1 MPYIGAD
8 AQGII
13 ASIDGGTIKNATLD
27 STVTFPAGTVINYNS
42 TTTESIASISAGT
55 TGVGTG
61 LSVSITPVSTSSKII
76 VQADLC
82 VGKDGNNYGV
92 GYYIY
97 RTAPSNTS
105 SANSTN
111 GTRKASNWFYF
122 GTSSN
127 SVISGLPVFFE
138 DTPANNTSL
147 HTYEVYVIANGT
159 LTTYLNRR
167 GLDTLWGGT
176 STITVLEVSQ

>member
-1 MPYIGAD
+1 MSNASFKMNGVEVFSENAQVVSTGA
-8 AQGII
+8 G
-13 ASIDGGTIKNATLD
+13 
-27 STVTFPAGTVINYNS
+27 FPAGHIIKYNS
-42 TTTESIASISAGT
+42 TTTESVAGISTGT

-61 LSVSITPVSTSSKII
+61 LSVGITPISASSKII

-105 SANSTN
+105 SANNSAS
-111 GTRKASNWFYF
+111 GTYKASGFYYLN
-122 GTSSN
+122 TASN
-127 SVISGLPVFFE
+127 SIISGLSFFFE

-147 HTYEVYVIANGT
+147 HTYEVYVIAQGSM
-159 LTTYLNRR
+159 TTYLNRR
-167 GLDTLWGGT
+167 GADTTFIGT
-176 STITVLEVSQ
+176 SSITVFEVSQ